1 MVVATHV
8 AWGLWLLRRLGWWL
22 ALALGTTAWAE
33 PVPKVR
39 AVDPPPAT
47 VLYVG
52 NSFFSFNDGLNLHV
66 EGLLDAAD
74 PENGFTSKLA
84 AIGGSALSGHDVEAY
99 LRPVFRNPARPF
111 DVVVLADC
119 SQCPVHPQL
128 RPAFHEYVK
137 KHSETI
143 RRHGA
148 VPVLFMTWAYADH
161 PEMTAQLAE
170 QYTLAGNSNAA
181 LVIPVGLAFARAL
194 SIDPRIRLHDE
205 DRIHPS
211 LAGTYLSACT
221 VLAALHGKSPVGN
234 SYTAGLDRSTAT
246 FLQHIAAE
254 TVTEYLR
261 P

>member
-1 MVVATHV
+1 M
-8 AWGLWLLRRLGWWL
+8 LRRLGWCL
-22 ALALGTTAWAE
+22 ALVLGTPASAE
-33 PVPKVR
+33 LLPKVT
-39 AVDPPPAT
+39 ALDPPPAA

-66 EGLLDAAD
+66 EALLDAED
-74 PENGFTSKLA
+74 PENGFTTALA
-84 AIGGSALSGHDVEAY
+84 AIGGAALSSHDVEAY
-99 LRPVFRNPARPF
+99 LRPVSRNPARQF

-148 VPVLFMTWAYADH
+148 VPVLFMSWAYADH

-170 QYTLAGNSNAA
+170 QYTLAGNTNTA

-194 SIDPRIRLHDE
+194 SKDPRIRLHDE

-221 VLAALHGKSPVGN
+221 VLAALYGRSPVGN
-234 SYTAGLDRSTAT
+234 AYTAGLDRSTAA
-246 FLQHIAAE
+246 FLQQVAAE
-254 TVTEYLR
+254 TVTEYLHR
-261 P
+261 